1 MEENTRKG
9 RSSRMRKEV
18 VGCFHYVVGNNRFL
32 VQLEDRNKNQ
42 IISCLIV
49 FLSSKEEVEMDD
61 PLTNSTK
68 K

>member
-1 MEENTRKG
+1 MEDNTSEG
-9 RSSRMRKEV
+9 RSSGIRKEV
-18 VGCFHYVVGNNRFL
+18 VGCFHCVVGKNIFL

-42 IISCLIV
+42 IISCLLV

-61 PLTNSTK
+61 PLTNSPK

>member
-1 MEENTRKG
+1 MVYVNA
-9 RSSRMRKEV
+9 V
-18 VGCFHYVVGNNRFL
+18 VGKNRFL

-42 IISCLIV
+42 IISCLLV

-61 PLTNSTK
+61 PLTNSPK